1 MLTLLLDLFCH
12 RFYLSPAFTPS
23 HVRETEVPNIG
34 WKKAFNSEEQSVGP
48 CTVGVAG
55 DFGLGVGDV
64 CVTDLS
70 LLRICRVAQSI

>member
-1 MLTLLLDLFCH
+1 MLALLLDLVCH

-34 WKKAFNSEEQSVGP
+34 WKKAFNGEEQSVGP
-48 CTVGVAG
+48 GTVGGTG

-70 LLRICRVAQSI
+70 LLRICWVGQSI